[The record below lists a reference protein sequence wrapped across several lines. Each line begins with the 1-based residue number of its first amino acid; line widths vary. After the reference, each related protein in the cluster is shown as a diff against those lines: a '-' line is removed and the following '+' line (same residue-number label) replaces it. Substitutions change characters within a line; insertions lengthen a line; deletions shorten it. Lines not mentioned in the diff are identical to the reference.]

1 MGYLLHS
8 CSTGYISFFRIT
20 FKIINFFLRFSQ
32 DVLKYC
38 IVAKSYDEQTKLDK
52 KLSTVRKNEMHLQHQ
67 SFSGSLIQIGF
78 KIFFNKY
85 DRVADIN
92 GNYAEFKSNMDAL
105 NYLIKIGYELID
117 TEYLCMKN
125 DDIGAKYVLRKK
137 VN

>member
-1 MGYLLHS
+1 MKSFLTHLITICSLLS
-8 CSTGYISFFRIT
+8 AFGQSITTYNINGFPLDSIQTEYITAETCQVALSNRV
-20 FKIINFFLRFSQ
+20 FLEVDYGQES
-32 DVLKYC
+32 
-38 IVAKSYDEQTKLDK
+38 
-52 KLSTVRKNEMHLQHQ
+52 
-67 SFSGSLIQIGF
+67 

-92 GNYAEFKSNMDAL
+92 GNYVEFKSNMDAL

-125 DDIGAKYVLRKK
+125 DDIGAKYVLRNK